1 MRFRGSLQLL
11 QSEGGVVAWLERS
24 AKVAIK
30 DFQLFGERL
39 TKRFFKHSAQIAESA
54 GKKERYLERMV
65 NKEELVQ
72 KIRDQEGVAENG
84 LIAVLSTPEMGM
96 AYDVFRRKDREN
108 SELVRRQRRFKHYY
122 FYWDDGRFGLTQVR
136 IGSWFPFDCH
146 VVMNGREWLARQ
158 MDRKGIDYV
167 RKDNCFVN
175 ISDFEGAQ
183 KLADRQPRIDWIEQL
198 NRVMRRVHPL
208 YAEVFRDECALEYYW
223 TAEQTEWATDV
234 IFRDAKLLQTW
245 YPQLLRRAIE
255 TFQSPDVLRFLGHKV
270 PAHGGV
276 YGLYKDDVMS
286 DLKRREDGVRIKHRA
301 GKNTVKMYN
310 KQPTVLRVETTL
322 NDGRGLKVFRTNQR
336 DPNGKRAWLDLR
348 KTVVDLPRR
357 AELSQASNNRYLDAV
372 SIMSAQATLSEI
384 TDPLGRPVKVNGR
397 RYRALRPFD
406 PDEVK
411 LLQAISNGEFLIC
424 GFRNRDIRI
433 KLYGESHD
441 RNQQRR
447 EAGKISR
454 KFAIL
459 RAHGLIKKIQR
470 THRYLLTE
478 TGVKA
483 ISAILSARQ
492 TSLSQLTAA

>member
-1 MRFRGSLQLL
+1 
-11 QSEGGVVAWLERS
+11 VV
-24 AKVAIK
+24 
-30 DFQLFGERL
+30 
-39 TKRFFKHSAQIAESA
+39 
-54 GKKERYLERMV
+54 
-65 NKEELVQ
+65 
-72 KIRDQEGVAENG
+72 
-84 LIAVLSTPEMGM
+84 
-96 AYDVFRRKDREN
+96 
-108 SELVRRQRRFKHYY
+108 
-122 FYWDDGRFGLTQVR
+122 
-136 IGSWFPFDCH
+136 
-146 VVMNGREWLARQ
+146 
-158 MDRKGIDYV
+158 
-167 RKDNCFVN
+167 
-175 ISDFEGAQ
+175 
-183 KLADRQPRIDWIEQL
+183 
-198 NRVMRRVHPL
+198 
-208 YAEVFRDECALEYYW
+208 
-223 TAEQTEWATDV
+223 
-234 IFRDAKLLQTW
+234 FRDAKLLQTW
-245 YPQLLRRAIE
+245 YPQLLRRGIE